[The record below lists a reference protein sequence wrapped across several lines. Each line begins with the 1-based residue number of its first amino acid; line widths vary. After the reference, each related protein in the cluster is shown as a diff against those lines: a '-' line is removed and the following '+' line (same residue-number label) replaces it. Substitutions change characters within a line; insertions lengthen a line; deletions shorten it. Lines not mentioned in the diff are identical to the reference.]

1 MFRGQTE
8 EASKTTATA
17 AAAAAA
23 AAAAESKI
31 PLTKSSQPTDQIP

>member
-8 EASKTTATA
+8 EASKTT
-17 AAAAAA
+17 AAAAA